1 MALKHRMLEVEVDA
15 GVAFVWLNRPPVNA
29 VTVDMYDELR
39 WAFKQPDDLG
49 PDIRVVV
56 LAGRGTHFCAGND
69 LGEFATM
76 DGENAD
82 ERMWHVREAFFAIQ
96 DCPVPVIAAVHGSAL
111 GTGLA
116 LVASCDY
123 VFAAEGS
130 RFGLPEIT
138 VGVMGGARHL
148 ARWVSQPM
156 VRRAFFTGEP
166 LTAEELHALGV
177 IQGVVP
183 PPQLMATV
191 EAEARLIARHSPT
204 AVRLAKRGLNMIE
217 GADLK
222 SGYAYEQRL
231 TALMSAH
238 TDSKEA
244 LASIRERRA
253 PSYAPRHDLPL
264 PPGNPAQ
271 W

>member
-1 MALKHRMLEVEVDA
+1 MALKHQTLDVAVDA
-15 GVAFVWLNRPPVNA
+15 GVAVVWLNRPPVNA
-29 VTVDMYDELR
+29 VSIEMYDEIR
-39 WAFKQPDDLG
+39 WVFKRPDELG
-49 PDIRVVV
+49 ADIRVVV
-56 LAGRGTHFCAGND
+56 LAGRGAHFCAGND

-76 DGENAD
+76 DGKNAD

-116 LVASCDY
+116 LAASCDY
-123 VFAAEGS
+123 VIAAEGA

-148 ARWVSQPM
+148 ARWVSQPV

-166 LTAEELHALGV
+166 LTADELHKA
-177 IQGVVP
+177 GVVQAVVAP
-183 PPQLMATV
+183 SELLAAV
-191 EAEARLIARHSPT
+191 DAEARLIARHSPT
-204 AVRLAKRGLNMIE
+204 AMRLAKRGLNMIE
-217 GADLK
+217 GVDLR

-231 TALMSAH
+231 TALMSDH
-238 TDSKEA
+238 SDSKEA
-244 LASIRERRA
+244 LASIRERRT
-253 PSYAPRHDLPL
+253 PSYAPRQDLAL
-264 PPGNPAQ
+264 PPGLAAQ